1 YLRARLLDH
10 IAEEPEEQEA
20 ELLYRIVDSETA
32 PVTEETPAKVLPFTP
47 ARKFELNPQRWL
59 LMAASILLACTS
71 AFFFWRSAY
80 VAGQRDAIAADRD
93 RIAKELESKNKENEG
108 LIASLKEASKV
119 ILMAGVETP
128 QANAK
133 VLWNQ
138 EQGVWD
144 VFVFNLPAP

>member
-1 YLRARLLDH
+1 
-10 IAEEPEEQEA
+10 
-20 ELLYRIVDSETA
+20 
-32 PVTEETPAKVLPFTP
+32 
-47 ARKFELNPQRWL
+47 
-59 LMAASILLACTS
+59 
-71 AFFFWRSAY
+71 
-80 VAGQRDAIAADRD
+80 
-93 RIAKELESKNKENEG
+93 IAKELESKNKENEG

-144 VFVFNLPAP
+144 VFVFNLPAPPSDKDYQLWYVTDSQKISARVFSTDSKGQFSVTLKLPAQALKGLAATAVTLEPKGGSPQPTGKFYLKAAI